1 MTQTFGKVRPSSAG
15 TTMWTEIAEQP
26 EVWRRG
32 LAERGRIE
40 PVTTAVRRAA
50 PRFVLFAAR
59 GTSDHA
65 ALYAKYLFEV
75 VHQLPAGL
83 ISPSTVT
90 AYGTSPDL
98 RDVLVVAVSQS
109 GRSPDLVQTVETS
122 RRRGALT
129 LAVTNDAQ
137 SPLAQAAELHIDIL
151 AGPERAVAA
160 TKSYTAQLLSLY
172 LLVDQ
177 LRGGDGEAA
186 AALPGAGDRLLALED
201 GVRESA
207 EGHRG
212 TTNFVVTGRGYSSA
226 TAHEAALKL
235 METSYLPAQAFSGAD
250 LLHGPIAMVDRGAKV
265 LVIAAEGVG
274 ARAMREAIT
283 RIRDLGAEAWYVGSA
298 ETVPGSSAGIV
309 LPGGLSEEVSPIA
322 EIVPFQHFALHLAL
336 ARGNNPDSPRGLSKV
351 TETR

>member
-1 MTQTFGKVRPSSAG
+1 VTQTFDQARPSSAG

-32 LAERGRIE
+32 LAERRRIE
-40 PVTTAVRRAA
+40 PVTAAVRRAA

-75 VHQLPAGL
+75 VHQMPAGL

-90 AYGTSPDL
+90 AYGARPDL

-109 GRSPDLVQTVETS
+109 GRSPDLVQTVEAS
-122 RRRGALT
+122 RRHGALT
-129 LAVTNDAQ
+129 LAVTNDAL

-151 AGPERAVAA
+151 AGPEQAVAA

-186 AALPGAGDRLLALED
+186 TALPEAGDRLLALEGD
-201 GVRESA
+201 VRRSA
-207 EGHRG
+207 EQHRG
-212 TTNFVVTGRGYSSA
+212 TARFLVTGRGYSSA

-250 LLHGPIAMVDRGAKV
+250 LLHGPIAMVDSETKV
-265 LVIAAEGVG
+265 LLVAPDG
-274 ARAMREAIT
+274 AGGSAMREAIT
-283 RIRDLGAEAWYVGSA
+283 RLRDLGAETLCVGGTEA
-298 ETVPGSSAGIV
+298 VAGSSGGIV
-309 LPGGLSEEVSPIA
+309 LPPGLSEEVSPIA

-336 ARGNNPDSPRGLSKV
+336 AHGNNPDSPRGLSKV

>member
-1 MTQTFGKVRPSSAG
+1 VTETFDEVRPSSAG
-15 TTMWTEIAEQP
+15 RTMWTEIAEQP

-40 PVTTAVRRAA
+40 PVAAAVRRAA

-75 VHQLPAGL
+75 VHQPAGL

-90 AYGTSPDL
+90 AYGASPDL
-98 RDVLVVAVSQS
+98 RDVLVVAISQS

-129 LAVTNDAQ
+129 LAVTNDAL

-151 AGPERAVAA
+151 AGPELAVAA
-160 TKSYTAQLLSLY
+160 TKSYTAELLSLY

-177 LRGGDGEAA
+177 LRGGDGQAA
-186 AALPGAGDRLLALED
+186 EALPGAGDRLLALED
-201 GVRESA
+201 DVRQSA
-207 EGHRG
+207 EGHRD
-212 TTNFVVTGRGYSSA
+212 TPSFVVTGRGYSSA

-235 METSYLPAQAFSGAD
+235 METSYLQAQAFSGAD
-250 LLHGPIAMVDRGAKV
+250 LLHGPIAMVDPGAKV
-265 LVIAAEGVG
+265 LVVAPEGVG
-274 ARAMREAIT
+274 GRAMCEAIT
-283 RIRDLGAEAWYVGSA
+283 RIRDLGAETLCVGSSEA
-298 ETVPGSSAGIV
+298 VAGSSAGIV
-309 LPGGLSEEVSPIA
+309 LPPGLSEEVSPIA
-322 EIVPFQHFALHLAL
+322 EILPFQHFALHLAL
-336 ARGNNPDSPRGLSKV
+336 AHGNNPDSPRGLSKV

>member
-1 MTQTFGKVRPSSAG
+1 
-15 TTMWTEIAEQP
+15 MWAEIAEQP
-26 EVWRRG
+26 QVWRRA
-32 LAERGRIE
+32 LAERDRIR
-40 PVTTAVRRAA
+40 PIATAVRRAA

-75 VHQLPAGL
+75 AHQLPAGL

-90 AYGTSPDL
+90 AYGASPDL
-98 RDVLVVAVSQS
+98 RDVLVIAVSQS
-109 GRSPDLVQTVETS
+109 GRSPDLVQTLETS

-129 LAVTNDAQ
+129 LAVTNDPL
-137 SPLAQAAELHIDIL
+137 SPLAQAAQLHIDIL

-172 LLVDQ
+172 LLADL

-186 AALPGAGDRLLALED
+186 TVLPEAGERLLDLED
-201 GVRESA
+201 EVRRSA
-207 EGHRG
+207 ERYRD
-212 TTNFVVTGRGYSSA
+212 TPRFVVTGRGYSSA

-250 LLHGPIAMVDRGAKV
+250 LLHGPIAMVDPGAKV
-265 LVIAAEGVG
+265 LVVAPDGVG
-274 ARAMREAIT
+274 GSAMREAMA
-283 RIRDLGAEAWYVGSA
+283 RIRDLGAETLCVGGA
-298 ETVPGSSAGIV
+298 GAVAGSSAGIV
-309 LPGGLSEEVSPIA
+309 LPPGLPEEVSPIA
-322 EIVPFQHFALHLAL
+322 EILPFQHLALHLAL
-336 ARGNNPDSPRGLSKV
+336 VHGNNPDSPRGLSKV